1 MITEKEYFDAIR
13 VVNEYTE
20 QIRKKSK
27 KILQDAGISKTPT
40 ELHYDW
46 QVYFPSMNVRL
57 YNILR
62 RGFAHTK
69 LCDITKKDFLSVQ
82 TAGLKSWVQLCDM
95 IGISD
100 GL

>member
-13 VVNEYTE
+13 IVNEYTE

-27 KILQDAGISKTPT
+27 KILQDAGISKTPM

-46 QVYFPSMNVRL
+46 QVYFPSMNNRI

-62 RGFAHTK
+62 QEYTNIK
-69 LCDITKKDFLSVQ
+69 LCNITKKDFLSKRP
-82 TAGLKSWVQLCDM
+82 KSIKTWLQICEM
-95 IGISD
+95 IGVSD
-100 GL
+100 K